1 MGAPEIYCDQFLI
14 MINPRFV
21 TLVIADQYLSMH
33 LGVLNDWVRTLMPHA
48 ELKYSID
55 LDLDAVALL
64 RCVEQIILRHDAN
77 SGECKGRAYP
87 ADEYHHS
94 HCLLNVSM
102 LSKSHRDKAFTNAL
116 LLDLEAEL
124 CRHLRKQCFL
134 SLGIQYSDN
143 NYITTAYVP
152 ENLLE

>member
-55 LDLDAVALL
+55 LDLDAEALL
-64 RCVEQIILRHDAN
+64 RCVEQVILRHDAN

-87 ADEYHHS
+87 AD
-94 HCLLNVSM
+94 
-102 LSKSHRDKAFTNAL
+102 
-116 LLDLEAEL
+116 
-124 CRHLRKQCFL
+124 
-134 SLGIQYSDN
+134 
-143 NYITTAYVP
+143 
-152 ENLLE
+152 